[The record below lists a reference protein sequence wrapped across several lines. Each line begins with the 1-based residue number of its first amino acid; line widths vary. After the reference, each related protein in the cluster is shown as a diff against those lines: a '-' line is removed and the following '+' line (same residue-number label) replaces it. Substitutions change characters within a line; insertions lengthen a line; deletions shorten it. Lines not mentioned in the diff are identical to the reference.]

1 MSARTSTGGSGGE
14 SPVGPNLGRGAD
26 RDTRDAEFRM
36 AYQPRPRRRWTGR
49 ARRGIGRQGQLRSP
63 CLPIAWKTLEEP
75 FSACTF
81 RRLGSNPDAGLGPN
95 LGRRPTAAKPIDP
108 AIATTTTHFGPAP
121 QRRRRA
127 TRCADGSRTHVDGFK
142 RPVLSGIPDRD
153 WGISHDLLSV
163 FDPSSPTVCP

>member
-1 MSARTSTGGSGGE
+1 MSARTSTGGSGGA
-14 SPVGPNLGRGAD
+14 SRVRPNLGQGAD
-26 RDTRDAEFRM
+26 RDIRDAEFRR

-95 LGRRPTAAKPIDP
+95 LGRRPTAARPIDP
-108 AIATTTTHFGPAP
+108 AIATTTHFGPAP

-127 TRCADGSRTHVDGFK
+127 SQCADGSRTHVDGFK